1 MQQPATRVLV
11 VAEAPNKGFMGVR
24 WWQYPY
30 GVRFIPQVRVP
41 KTRYDLPLDKYRT
54 CEEVALVRDV
64 AAFYYE
70 KKGAFNFKT
79 DYPSFLPEISLEL
92 SCQEKIDWVSAR
104 AKERGRTLF
113 SSEALCTSA
122 LMKASTSALTK
133 ASTSALVKASLS
145 SQPLT
150 LPPLLLVTLLFASHP
165 LPQTLPGV
173 TIATSGHVQ
182 KPWPV
187 TPGVP
192 LPLDNFAFSH
202 LHGKKA

>member
-1 MQQPATRVLV
+1 M
-11 VAEAPNKGFMGVR
+11 
-24 WWQYPY
+24 
-30 GVRFIPQVRVP
+30 P
-41 KTRYDLPLDKYRT
+41 KTRYDLPLGEYHT
-54 CEEVALVRDV
+54 CEEATLVRNV
-64 AAFYYE
+64 AAFYYG

-92 SCQEKIDWVSAR
+92 SRQEKIDWVSAC
-104 AKERGRTLF
+104 AKERSKTLF

-122 LMKASTSALTK
+122 LMKASTSAH
-133 ASTSALVKASLS
+133 VKASSS

-150 LPPLLLVTLLFASHP
+150 LPPLLPVTLPFASHP

-173 TIATSGHVQ
+173 TIATCSHVQ

-187 TPGVP
+187 TPGIP
-192 LPLDNFAFSH
+192 LPLESFAFSR